1 MLSAVEKDSIA
12 DGFRAAGE
20 RIAPLEKN
28 IQALREEQELMF
40 SQTKNQLR
48 SLQKD
53 RFRGHV
59 DNPAN
64 VSNRFWPNDE
74 MAREFGEL
82 MLMAARRK
90 AAGEVVTYEGGYL
103 VSAQLADWIVERMGA
118 WGKFRR
124 NTLVVPLQSD
134 KMIVPRVV
142 TDMVIY
148 APGEGGKIDESDM
161 KFDQIAL
168 VMKKLAALAKVSSE
182 LEEDS
187 VIAIGEILG
196 LSFTR
201 SMLRMEDLIA
211 FIGDGTSTY
220 FGMTGI
226 AHALRAVDDTIGNI
240 AGLQV
245 GTGNTYAELALG
257 DFTDTIARLSDEA
270 DDGAK
275 WYVNR
280 RFYYG
285 VMQPLA
291 VAAGVGTFLDI
302 ISPNRQRYFFGYPV
316 EFTAAMPSTEANS
329 QICAVLGDLMLGSYL
344 GERKKMTIDR
354 SDQVYFANDQI
365 GFRAIERIDI
375 NAYGVGDKTEAGP
388 IVGLIT
394 AAG

>member
-1 MLSAVEKDSIA
+1 MPLTAIEKENIA
-12 DGFRAAGE
+12 EGFRAAGDRLTSFE
-20 RIAPLEKN
+20 QKLKETREMFGKFFNESNSRQRQLLSRFGAS
-28 IQALREEQELMF
+28 LREEAP
-40 SQTKNQLR
+40 T
-48 SLQKD
+48 
-53 RFRGHV
+53 
-59 DNPAN
+59 
-64 VSNRFWPNDE
+64 NRFWPNDD

-82 MLMAARRK
+82 MLMAAKRK
-90 AAGEVVTYEGGYL
+90 AAGEGVTYEGGYL
-103 VSAQLADWIVERMGA
+103 VPTQLADWIVDRMGS

-124 NTLVVPLQSD
+124 NTLVVPLESD
-134 KMIVPRVV
+134 KMLVPRVQ
-142 TDMVIY
+142 TDMTIY
-148 APGEGGKIDESDM
+148 CPGEGKSIDESDM
-161 KFDQIAL
+161 TFDQIAL

-201 SMLRMEDLIA
+201 SMLRVEDLIA
-211 FIGDGTSTY
+211 FVGDGTSTY

-226 AHALRAVDDTIGNI
+226 VHALRAVDETIGNI
-240 AGLQV
+240 AGLEV
-245 GTGNTYAELALG
+245 ASGNAYAEIVLG
-257 DFTDTIARLSDEA
+257 DFTDTIARLPDDA

-280 RFYYG
+280 RFYYS
-285 VMQPLA
+285 VMHPLA

-302 ISPNRQRYFFGYPV
+302 ISPNRQRFFFGYPV
-316 EFTAAMPSTEANS
+316 EFTAAMPYVEGNS
-329 QICAVLGDLMLGSYL
+329 QICAILSDLRLGSYL

-375 NAYGVGDKTEAGP
+375 NAYGVGDTSEAGP

-394 AAG
+394 AAS